1 MSKLFWIAGAVIAV
15 SGFAAAPAT
24 AQDRPIARIVVF
36 GDDPCPRSTDDEIVV
51 CARKDENER
60 YRIPESLRDN
70 SERQA
75 NQSWAARARYLETVN
90 QTGLQQC
97 SPVGPA
103 GYIGCLEQMI
113 KANPSERQE
122 IDEESVVPE
131 QRP

>member
-1 MSKLFWIAGAVIAV
+1 MSKLLWIAGTAIVAT
-15 SGFAAAPAT
+15 GFAATPAA
-24 AQDRPIARIVVF
+24 AQERPIARIVVF

-60 YRIPESLRDN
+60 YRIPEALRDN

-90 QTGLQQC
+90 QTGLRQC
-97 SPVGPA
+97 SPIGP
-103 GYIGCLEQMI
+103 GGFTGCLQQMI
-113 KANPSERQE
+113 EANPESREE
-122 IDEESVVPE
+122 IDEEAVVPE